1 LTDEAD
7 NGFRSLTANAF
18 SDDSNNMGQSMS
30 EKEEADEFE
39 DEDAEDVVDAGD
51 DVDIDHLFR
60 DMEKRKKG
68 AVKVGDPA
76 WRRLEKYREE
86 RHTAELVSDFDDYDI
101 YDGDS
106 EQGHRRA
113 G

>member
-1 LTDEAD
+1 M
-7 NGFRSLTANAF
+7 N
-18 SDDSNNMGQSMS
+18 
-30 EKEEADEFE
+30 EKDEADEFE
-39 DEDAEDVVDAGD
+39 DDDSEDIVETGD
-51 DVDIDHLFR
+51 DVDIDHIFR

-86 RHTAELVSDFDDYDI
+86 RHTKELVSDFDDYDI
-101 YDGDS
+101 DDPES
-106 EQGHRRA
+106 NHKSRRQHT

>member
-1 LTDEAD
+1 
-7 NGFRSLTANAF
+7 
-18 SDDSNNMGQSMS
+18 MS
-30 EKEEADEFE
+30 EKDEAEEFE
-39 DEDAEDVVDAGD
+39 DDEDIVEDSD

-60 DMEKRKKG
+60 DLDKRKKA

-101 YDGDS
+101 GDVDGTDS
-106 EQGHRRA
+106 GGASFKGKRRRA